1 MTPSELADLLSIL
14 RAHGVARYECRAD
27 GSYVVD
33 LLAATPASTQD
44 VAAPPAPQS
53 DGIDPF
59 DALAAARSKAAE

>member
-14 RAHGVARYECRAD
+14 RAHGVTRYECRAD

-33 LLAATPASTQD
+33 LLAATPGTTQD
-44 VAAPPAPQS
+44 AAPPAPES

-59 DALAAARSKAAE
+59 EALAAARSKAVE